1 MEVANVQYYPAQD
14 FAQYLKIPGT
24 SFSSLKDFK
33 GGVTPG
39 MQLGTRVHN
48 FVNEP
53 EQYDWVD
60 SDLVI
65 PIAGAIKSVLG
76 DAYHLLQKE
85 LGITCDFIHYGLKLN
100 YKGRID
106 MVIPGR
112 IVVDLKVLAGKLQD
126 AVKYFKYDQQISGYC
141 LSSGCAIGLIVAYNK
156 KEKKVETMLIKP
168 DQVFWEKVIS
178 ERGEIVFG

>member
-1 MEVANVQYYPAQD
+1 MEVSNVIYHPAQD

-24 SFSSLKDFK
+24 SFSSLKAFK
-33 GGVTPG
+33 GGATLG

-48 FVNEP
+48 YLNEP
-53 EQYDWVD
+53 EQYDWID
-60 SDLVI
+60 SDVVL
-65 PIAGAIKSVLG
+65 PIAGKIKEKLG
-76 DAYHLLQKE
+76 AAYNHLQKE
-85 LGITCDFIHYGLKLN
+85 LGVTCDLLHDGMMLN

-126 AVKYFKYDQQISGYC
+126 AVKYFKYDRQISGYC
-141 LSSGCAIGLIVAYNK
+141 LASGCSIGLIVAYNK

-168 DQVFWEKVIS
+168 CSIFWEQTIG
-178 ERGEIVFG
+178 ERGEII